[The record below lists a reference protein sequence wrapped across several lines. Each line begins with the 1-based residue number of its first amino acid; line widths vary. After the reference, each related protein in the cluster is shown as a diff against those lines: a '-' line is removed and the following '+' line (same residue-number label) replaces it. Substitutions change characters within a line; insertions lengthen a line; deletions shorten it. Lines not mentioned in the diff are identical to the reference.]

1 MNFLKRDTK
10 ETLGAVMT
18 VDTDAKRLAA
28 KILADLDAQRTAL
41 GWAECAPIAAAADS
55 SAELAETAEELA
67 EVGA

>member
-28 KILADLDAQRTAL
+28 KILADLDAQRAAL

-55 SAELAETAEELA
+55 SAELAETAEELS